1 MTRNDFIISGHAFL
15 PSYMGGI
22 VHTRNIGYYLISY
35 GRVRGGKSWMR
46 KNVTMKDIAEK
57 LNVSIVTVSK
67 ALNDKEGVSD
77 ELKEKIKKVAD
88 SMSYRINS
96 AAKSMRDGY
105 SHNIGV
111 IIPERF
117 TGPSQSFYLQMY
129 QRISKFLEE
138 YNYSGIMHLLTSDD
152 ENNNRLPNMYF
163 EKKVD
168 GFIVLGQTKK
178 EYLKEIKNIR
188 MPIVLLDFYEGFDD
202 IDSVISD
209 NFFGAYELT
218 NFLIKKG
225 HKEIGFIGSLYSTS
239 SIQDR
244 FLGYYKSLL
253 EHKISMNP
261 KYTIDDRD
269 EQGTYIEIELPDQL
283 PTAFVC
289 NCDQVAHNL
298 ISKLNKMGYK
308 VPDDCSVVGFDN
320 DIYADISS
328 PKLTTVEVNVEEM
341 ANTAVRFIIE
351 KVKGKSINHGRVSI
365 KGNIIY
371 RDSVKEIE
379 VR

>member
-1 MTRNDFIISGHAFL
+1 
-15 PSYMGGI
+15 
-22 VHTRNIGYYLISY
+22 
-35 GRVRGGKSWMR
+35 MR
-46 KNVTMKDIAEK
+46 KNVTMRDIAEK
-57 LNVSIVTVSK
+57 LNISSVTVSK
-67 ALNDKEGVSD
+67 ALNDKDGVSD
-77 ELKEKIKKVAD
+77 ELKEKIKKVAE
-88 SMSYRINS
+88 SMGYRINS

-105 SHNIGV
+105 SYNIGV

-117 TGPSQSFYLQMY
+117 TGPSQSFYLQTY
-129 QRISKFLEE
+129 QHISKILEG
-138 YNYSGIMHLLTSDD
+138 YNYSGIMHLLTNDD
-152 ENNNRLPNMYF
+152 ENNNRLPNLYF

-178 EYLKEIKNIR
+178 EYLKKIKSIQ
-188 MPIVLLDFYEGFDD
+188 MPIILLDFYDEFDD
-202 IDSVISD
+202 VDSVISD

-218 NFLIKKG
+218 NFLIRKG
-225 HKEIGFIGSLYSTS
+225 HKKIGFIGNLYSTS

-253 EHKISMNP
+253 EHKITLNP
-261 KYTIDDRD
+261 VYTIDDRD
-269 EQGTYIEIELPDQL
+269 EQGAYIEIELPDRI
-283 PTAFVC
+283 PSAFVC
-289 NCDQVAHNL
+289 NCDQVAHNV

-320 DIYADISS
+320 DVYADISS

-351 KVKGKSINHGRVSI
+351 KVKGKSVIYGRVSI

-371 RDSVKEIE
+371 RESVKELGA
-379 VR
+379 R